1 MKNSRKHISTKDL
14 TVIAGKQGVKFNTML
29 QSIDWAKAH
38 GYKLVDLH
46 NRLDDCNRQIGVKL

>member
-1 MKNSRKHISTKDL
+1 MNKDRKHISTKDL
-14 TVIAGKQGVKFNTML
+14 TVIASKQGVKFNTMM
-29 QSIDWAKAH
+29 QAIDWAKAH